1 MKKLKD
7 NYWYSFIDFSA
18 MGDQDN
24 YAGCK
29 EQLINI
35 DESTIDGLEVDIYVL
50 DLLEWQVSA
59 VDLLIFL
66 EQLPT
71 QAVSQ
76 LIANNRVLLSG

>member
-1 MKKLKD
+1 
-7 NYWYSFIDFSA
+7 

-50 DLLEWQVSA
+50 DLLEWQESA

>member
-1 MKKLKD
+1 
-7 NYWYSFIDFSA
+7 

>member
-1 MKKLKD
+1 
-7 NYWYSFIDFSA
+7 

-50 DLLEWQVSA
+50 DLLEWQESA

-76 LIANNRVLLSG
+76 LIANN

>member
-1 MKKLKD
+1 
-7 NYWYSFIDFSA
+7 

-71 QAVSQ
+71 KAVSQ
-76 LIANNRVLLSG
+76 LIANN

>member
-1 MKKLKD
+1 
-7 NYWYSFIDFSA
+7 

-76 LIANNRVLLSG
+76 LIANN